1 MTRAEDDEYRHSR
14 ETLHALQTFLLS
26 VEGVQSFLQEV
37 AELAA
42 QILTPTV
49 SCGITTEHDGH
60 PLTVASSDYR
70 AKELDESQYATGEGS
85 CLYAMRSGEI
95 VDVADASSEARWP
108 DYLARAREQGLRSS
122 LSLPLLVEGVSV
134 GAMNLYNH
142 DRAHAFGRRER
153 TLAEGFAAQVS
164 TALLLALRMVRHS
177 AVQAQLERALTSR
190 SVIDQALGVLMCQQ
204 RCTAEKAFEILRAHS
219 QNNNTK
225 LREVAATLIADTTGS
240 PPSDGHPFHYP
251 APQGLRGPTA

>member
-1 MTRAEDDEYRHSR
+1 MTRAEDDDYHYSS
-14 ETLHALQTFLLS
+14 ETLRALQTFLLS

-70 AKELDESQYATGEGS
+70 AKELDESQYAAGEGT
-85 CLYAMRSGEI
+85 CLYAMRSGEV
-95 VDVADASSEARWP
+95 VDVPDISSETRWP
-108 DYLARAREQGLRSS
+108 AYIARAREQGLRSS
-122 LSLPLLVEGVSV
+122 LSLPLLVQDVSV
-134 GAMNLYNH
+134 GAMNLYSH
-142 DRAHAFGRRER
+142 DRVHAFGRRER

-164 TALLLALRMVRHS
+164 TALLLALRMVRQS
-177 AVQAQLERALTSR
+177 AVQAQLEQALTSR
-190 SVIDQALGVLMCQQ
+190 SVIDQALGVLMGQQ
-204 RCTAEKAFEILRAHS
+204 RCTAEEAFQLLRTHS

-225 LREVAATLIADTTGS
+225 LREVAATLIANTTGK
-240 PPSDGHPFHYP
+240 PPSDGHPFQYH
-251 APQGLRGPTA
+251 AR